1 MRLRRGR
8 PREEQETML
17 PLINVV
23 FLLLI
28 FFMLLA
34 NVSTYI
40 PFPVTPPVATETG
53 LERHDVMVAIA
64 ADGRIALDGAEIDAV
79 SITAQL
85 QDRLRGG
92 TATAVWL
99 NADRETDSDRVIDV
113 MERMRKAGVTEVR
126 LVTKR

>member
-1 MRLRRGR
+1 MKLRRAR
-8 PREEQETML
+8 PREEPENIL

-34 NVSTYI
+34 NASSYI
-40 PFPVTPPVATETG
+40 PFTVTPPDATATEAA
-53 LERHDVMVAIA
+53 RHEVMLAIA
-64 ADGRIALDGAEIDAV
+64 ADGRIALDGAEIDAASV
-79 SITAQL
+79 TARL

-92 TATAVWL
+92 TVTAVWL

-113 MERMRKAGVTEVR
+113 MERMRKAGVAEVR

>member
-1 MRLRRGR
+1 VRLRRTR
-8 PREEQETML
+8 PREEPENIL

-34 NVSTYI
+34 NVSSYI
-40 PFPVTPPVATETG
+40 PFPVTPPAAAAAEAA
-53 LERHDVMVAIA
+53 RHEVMLAIA
-64 ADGRIALDGAEIDAV
+64 ADGRIALDGAEIDAASV
-79 SITAQL
+79 TARL

-92 TATAVWL
+92 TVTAVWL
-99 NADRETDSDRVIDV
+99 NADRETDSDRVIDM